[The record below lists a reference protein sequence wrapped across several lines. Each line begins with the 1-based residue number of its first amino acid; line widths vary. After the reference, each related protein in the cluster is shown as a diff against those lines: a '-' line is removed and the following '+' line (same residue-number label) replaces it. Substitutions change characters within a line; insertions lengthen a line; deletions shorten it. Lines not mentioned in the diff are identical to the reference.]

1 MCVCVRVCTKGN
13 AAAAPGTRM
22 MMMSDGQTDTG
33 TLVLQWWWWWL
44 SWQSVRADGHGNLP
58 SAAATAAVGTSWL
71 FQGYYR
77 DWERLHWGDC
87 CCCRW
92 LKTVALYFYFHVY
105 SLCLYHAH
113 YRPPFLFPSPFC
125 GWQWTEVH
133 VSEWCRWSKYNVTI
147 TGILMKMGNTGST
160 GGAGEKTTSGKC
172 QRWPASLFV
181 CVCVCACVCWEV
193 FLSVDTDNDSNAHT
207 HRYSHQQIA
216 FAWAESAGKGRR
228 KKEREKTK
236 EKERKRVPMR
246 TSARMQEKTLGNEL
260 K

>member
-1 MCVCVRVCTKGN
+1 MAMVICHRLPQRRQLAPVGYSKAIIEIGRDCTEET
-13 AAAAPGTRM
+13 AAAAADWKQWHYTF
-22 MMMSDGQTDTG
+22 TFTF
-33 TLVLQWWWWWL
+33 TLSASITLTIGLL
-44 SWQSVRADGHGNLP
+44 SS
-58 SAAATAAVGTSWL
+58 S
-71 FQGYYR
+71 
-77 DWERLHWGDC
+77 
-87 CCCRW
+87 
-92 LKTVALYFYFHVY
+92 
-105 SLCLYHAH
+105 
-113 YRPPFLFPSPFC
+113 PSPFC